1 MIDVLS
7 PVQVIL
13 RSAGFLV
20 RLETLAKA
28 PLVCFEDDAILGFCY
43 SFDQPQDL
51 IEKWKAVEGEILTR
65 FAPHIRGAGDKAWN
79 VYSVFL
85 CPSPANS
92 SQKRAINW
100 IEEDLDR
107 TRKIAGCGIANRE
120 DLIRLMLPVLP
131 IQYQP
136 ALEQIDLTDRLRRR
150 IGDISPKAAEVALD
164 EATSPTEVVRLL
176 GDRP

>member
-7 PVQVIL
+7 SVQVIL
-13 RSAGFLV
+13 RSSGYSV
-20 RLETLAKA
+20 RLEALSKA
-28 PLVCFEDDAILGFCY
+28 PLVCFEDETILGFCF

-51 IEKWKAVEGEILTR
+51 IERWKAVESEILTR
-65 FAPHIRGAGDKAWN
+65 FAPQMRGAGDKAWN

-85 CPSPANS
+85 CPSPADP

-107 TRKIAGCGIANRE
+107 TRKIAGSGIANRE

-150 IGDISPKAAEVALD
+150 IGDISPTAAQLALD

-176 GDRP
+176 GDRT